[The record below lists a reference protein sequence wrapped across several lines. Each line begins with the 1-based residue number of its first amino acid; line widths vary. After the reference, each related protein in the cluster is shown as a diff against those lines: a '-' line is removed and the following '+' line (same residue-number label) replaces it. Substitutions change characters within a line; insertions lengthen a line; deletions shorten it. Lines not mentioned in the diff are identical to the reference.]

1 MVAESLEE
9 TPSFPG
15 RSTEMSKVFS
25 ALAVS
30 VEGYITGRDPL
41 PGEGS
46 ATAGCSDDSGRWPR

>member
-1 MVAESLEE
+1 
-9 TPSFPG
+9 
-15 RSTEMSKVFS
+15 MSKVFS

-30 VEGYITGRDPL
+30 VRATSPVVTPL